1 MTNEAEIH
9 FTTEANAFSQFT
21 LQTSFSLL
29 TFKDNKNNFTN
40 NFSFKLKLEKKNIRK
55 LCLHRNTNKVH
66 N

>member
-9 FTTEANAFSQFT
+9 FTTEANAFFFSQFT

-40 NFSFKLKLEKKNIRK
+40 NFSFKLKLKKKKHKQIMFASQY
-55 LCLHRNTNKVH
+55 
-66 N
+66 